1 MRCHTSDVEDFSRT
15 PLSKKLGIKEESTVV
30 VRHAPKGFELDVSSS
45 VVVRRR
51 ARARADVIL
60 AFYVERSRLEAEIEG
75 LAQLIVPSGG
85 LWVAWPKK
93 ASGVATTMTDHVVR
107 DIALPLGLVDNK
119 VCALDVTWT
128 ALRLV
133 WRLRVRDGLS

>member
-1 MRCHTSDVEDFSRT
+1 VEDYSRT
-15 PLSKKLGIKEESTVV
+15 PLSKKLGIKEESTVL

-45 VVVRRR
+45 VVLRRQ
-51 ARARADVIL
+51 ARGPADVIL
-60 AFYVERSRLEAEIEG
+60 AFYVERSTLEAEIEE
-75 LAQLIVPSGG
+75 LAKLIVPSGG

-119 VCALDVTWT
+119 VCALDATWT

-133 WRLRVRDGLS
+133 WRLRVREGLS

>member
-1 MRCHTSDVEDFSRT
+1 VEEYSRA

-30 VRHAPKGFELDVSSS
+30 VRHAPKGFVLDVPSS
-45 VVVRRR
+45 VVLRQK
-51 ARARADVIL
+51 ARTGADVIL
-60 AFYVERSRLEAEIEG
+60 AFYVERSTLEAEIEE
-75 LAQLIVPSGG
+75 LAQLIAPSGG
-85 LWVAWPKK
+85 LWVAWPKR
-93 ASGVATTMTDHVVR
+93 ASGVVTTMNDHVVR

-119 VCALDVTWT
+119 VCALDATWT

>member
-1 MRCHTSDVEDFSRT
+1 MEDYSRT
-15 PLSKKLGIKEESTVV
+15 PLAKKLGIKEQSTVV
-30 VRHAPKGFELDVSSS
+30 VRHAPKGFELDVPSS
-45 VVVRRR
+45 VVLRRQ
-51 ARARADVIL
+51 ARASADVIL
-60 AFYVERSRLEAEIEG
+60 AFYVERSTLEAEIEK

-107 DIALPLGLVDNK
+107 HIALPLGLVDNK
-119 VCALDVTWT
+119 VCALDATWT

-133 WRLRVRDGLS
+133 WRLRVRDQLS